1 MRKLRTALAAAALAL
16 LAGCGTAAPEPAAY
30 QPPTA
35 PRADATFNATDV
47 MFLQMMVTHHTQ
59 GLEMVK
65 LARTRQTSEE
75 VAMLAGA
82 IEVTQTTEL
91 EVMQGWLTG
100 WGEPATAGH
109 DPNAHASHGGLP
121 ITGADEMAALRKA
134 SAAQF
139 QTTFLNLL
147 IGHQHNAVEMARMET
162 DGGVN
167 PQVKDLA
174 NRITLSRNEQIKQ
187 MLGLVA
193 A

>member
-1 MRKLRTALAAAALAL
+1 MRRIKFALAAAALTL
-16 LAGCGTAAPEPAAY
+16 LAACGTAAPEPVAY
-30 QPPTA
+30 RPPSA
-35 PRADATFNATDV
+35 PEAGATFNSTDV
-47 MFLQMMVTHHTQ
+47 MYLQMMVAHHTQ
-59 GLEMVK
+59 GLELVK
-65 LARTRQTSEE
+65 LARTRGTSEE
-75 VAMLAGA
+75 VAQLAGA

-100 WGEPATAGH
+100 WGEPTTAGH

-134 SAAQF
+134 TGGQF

-162 DGGVN
+162 DSGLN
-167 PQVKDLA
+167 EKVKDLA
-174 NRITLSRNEQIKQ
+174 NRISLSRTEQIKQ

>member
-1 MRKLRTALAAAALAL
+1 MREFRIALAAAALTL
-16 LAGCGTAAPEPAAY
+16 LAACGTAAPEPAAY
-30 QPPTA
+30 QVPVA
-35 PRADATFNATDV
+35 PKADATFNATDV
-47 MFLQMMVTHHTQ
+47 MFLQMMVTHHQQ

-65 LARTRQTSEE
+65 LARTRGTSEE

-100 WGEPATAGH
+100 WGETTTADH
-109 DPNAHASHGGLP
+109 HPNAHASHGGLP
-121 ITGADEMAALRKA
+121 ITGADEMAALKKA
-134 SAAQF
+134 TGAQF

-162 DGGVN
+162 DGGAN

-174 NRITLSRNEQIKQ
+174 NRITLSRAEQIKQ
-187 MLGLVA
+187 MLGMVA

>member
-1 MRKLRTALAAAALAL
+1 MRKIRIALAAAALTL
-16 LAGCGTAAPEPAAY
+16 LAACGTAAPEPVAY
-30 QPPTA
+30 QPPAA
-35 PRADATFNATDV
+35 PSADATFNTIDV

-65 LARTRQTSEE
+65 LARTRGTSEE
-75 VAMLAGA
+75 VALLAGA

-100 WGEPATAGH
+100 WGKPTTGSH
-109 DPNAHASHGGLP
+109 DPSAHASHGGLP

-134 SAAQF
+134 TGGQF

-174 NRITLSRNEQIKQ
+174 NRISRSRTEQIKQ
-187 MLGLVA
+187 MLGMVA

>member
-1 MRKLRTALAAAALAL
+1 MRRIGFALAAAALTL
-16 LAGCGTAAPEPAAY
+16 LAACGTAAPEPVAY
-30 QPPTA
+30 QPPGP

-91 EVMQGWLTG
+91 EVMRGWLNS
-100 WGEPATAGH
+100 WGEPVSAGH

-121 ITGADEMAALRKA
+121 ITGADEMAALR
-134 SAAQF
+134 AATGARF

-147 IGHQHNAVEMARMET
+147 IGHQHNAVEMARTET
-162 DGGVN
+162 DGGAN

-174 NRITLSRNEQIKQ
+174 NRITLSRDEQIKQ
-187 MLGLVA
+187 MLALVA